1 MDQVEATGSACILN
15 VSKDL
20 FYFMYLLQSIVFHA
34 PRGLLSAESSGL
46 FVLGLE
52 GGAQV
57 AQKLMNILLKKMSQ
71 SSYICYCTLYYYT
84 AKTLRLKM
92 LSYTLG
98 QQEQG

>member
-71 SSYICYCTLYYYT
+71 SSYICYLQSWYIKSTCAILCI
-84 AKTLRLKM
+84 
-92 LSYTLG
+92 LSLSLCLPSG
-98 QQEQG
+98 C